1 MRGRSPANSSR
12 GRPGPAIA
20 SRSITAT
27 MSRVSGEC
35 WAKCAAPTPP
45 SAPPSVERKTIVCAG
60 LTRRDVDGVAEAAA
74 GFAYERASSIR
85 AAVPEALS
93 FAPEPPGLLSLW
105 ATTTIAAVE
114 RPGTT
119 ATRFWNGSRPR
130 PATSAV
136 NRSARTTNPY
146 GRSWSA
152 NHVAA
157 PVAPAVLG
165 ARSGCVRA
173 RSSANCRAPCVSN
186 AGGRSG
192 RGSGAGRV
200 TVNAAS
206 RSGKATSSQVP
217 RYVRPLTGRSSEPR
231 RARRR
236 RRVGGAADMRGYSRE
251 AAPLSGRR
259 VYARAPDHP
268 ARRRRGRRPEAPH
281 VPARARR
288 FPRRLGPRR
297 RGSARRVRGGEPGP
311 RRPRHHAA
319 APRRARG
326 VQAPARPQ
334 HRPDH
339 HAHRPRRRAGQGR
352 RARARSRRL
361 HHEAVLDPR
370 VQESR
375 ARTAPAGE
383 AAAVPG
389 RGRGRGDLRGAAPDR
404 PEPAHGRAGW
414 SIRAA
419 DVRRVRAAPHHGLQ
433 SRARVLA
440 EDAARGAPGRLRL
453 PRAAD
458 DRRARP
464 ASAREARA
472 RPARAGVHPHR
483 ARCRVPLP
491 RAMNPFNSVGAKLS
505 LALAGVVALA
515 LGLVYLVVVPSLRQR
530 LVDAKLRQLEK
541 AMPRVASLVPQ
552 SQGESWSDFK
562 ETASARADARI
573 VVYEFRPA
581 VGETGRA
588 ELGGPFADTH
598 GVDSSDVVND
608 RIAQRAADTLAPAS
622 APASGTVSRG
632 ETDYAEVAALAPTSV
647 LPSGSIVLLSASLHD
662 ALANVHTVQRRLLE
676 AGILA
681 LVLAL
686 AVGYGAA
693 YLFARR
699 IRRLEAAA
707 ERIAAGRF
715 DEPVTDR
722 SADELGQLARA
733 FDRMRVRLS
742 QLERARREFI
752 GNASHELRTPLFSLS
767 GFIEL
772 LTDEELD
779 DATGHE
785 LELDADEAQAL
796 GDEGRVLRI
805 GRALLENACKHTPS
819 GTRVFVRST
828 GSSLA
833 VIDEGAGI
841 PSDHAG
847 HVFDRFYRVGG
858 THASGSGLGLAI
870 ARELAEAMGGSLE
883 LESSDSRTAFT
894 LRLPPTTP
902 AEVFP
907 RESAI

>member
-1 MRGRSPANSSR
+1 
-12 GRPGPAIA
+12 
-20 SRSITAT
+20 
-27 MSRVSGEC
+27 
-35 WAKCAAPTPP
+35 
-45 SAPPSVERKTIVCAG
+45 
-60 LTRRDVDGVAEAAA
+60 
-74 GFAYERASSIR
+74 
-85 AAVPEALS
+85 
-93 FAPEPPGLLSLW
+93 
-105 ATTTIAAVE
+105 
-114 RPGTT
+114 
-119 ATRFWNGSRPR
+119 
-130 PATSAV
+130 
-136 NRSARTTNPY
+136 
-146 GRSWSA
+146 
-152 NHVAA
+152 
-157 PVAPAVLG
+157 
-165 ARSGCVRA
+165 
-173 RSSANCRAPCVSN
+173 
-186 AGGRSG
+186 
-192 RGSGAGRV
+192 
-200 TVNAAS
+200 
-206 RSGKATSSQVP
+206 
-217 RYVRPLTGRSSEPR
+217 
-231 RARRR
+231 
-236 RRVGGAADMRGYSRE
+236 
-251 AAPLSGRR
+251 
-259 VYARAPDHP
+259 
-268 ARRRRGRRPEAPH
+268 
-281 VPARARR
+281 
-288 FPRRLGPRR
+288 
-297 RGSARRVRGGEPGP
+297 
-311 RRPRHHAA
+311 
-319 APRRARG
+319 
-326 VQAPARPQ
+326 
-334 HRPDH
+334 
-339 HAHRPRRRAGQGR
+339 
-352 RARARSRRL
+352 
-361 HHEAVLDPR
+361 
-370 VQESR
+370 
-375 ARTAPAGE
+375 
-383 AAAVPG
+383 
-389 RGRGRGDLRGAAPDR
+389 
-404 PEPAHGRAGW
+404 
-414 SIRAA
+414 
-419 DVRRVRAAPHHGLQ
+419 
-433 SRARVLA
+433 
-440 EDAARGAPGRLRL
+440 
-453 PRAAD
+453 
-458 DRRARP
+458 
-464 ASAREARA
+464 
-472 RPARAGVHPHR
+472 
-483 ARCRVPLP
+483 
-491 RAMNPFNSVGAKLS
+491 MNPFNSVGAKLS

-573 VVYEFRPA
+573 VVYNFLPA
-581 VGETGRA
+581 VGVTGHA
-588 ELGGPFADTH
+588 ELGGPFEDSH
-598 GVDSSDVVND
+598 SVDSRDVVTD
-608 RIAQRAADTLAPAS
+608 PIAQRAADTLAPAS

-632 ETDYAEVAALAPTSV
+632 KTDYAEVAALAPTSV

-681 LVLAL
+681 LALAL

-779 DATGHE
+779 DATRREFLETMREQVDRLQRLAEDLLDLTRLDAGRMHIERRPIDLRELAQDLYDEFRAIALATGHE

-907 RESAI
+907 RESAIVR